1 MSKSESRIAT
11 LDLTPGDMCNLECE
25 HCYAASS
32 KNGGHGD
39 DRLMDEEEIRA
50 VVQNLAE
57 CGVETIDI
65 AGGEPTLAY
74 DRLLVAI
81 NEFKS
86 RVPDGYVGIVTNSTL
101 LTHDRVAE
109 LESAGLDAINLSFEG
124 ATREVNDSV
133 RGEGHF
139 RSACAGASIVKE
151 AGLHLGVSI
160 TINAIS
166 KSQASQ
172 FVPFANRLGA
182 DGLAFQVIE
191 PRGRAPEY
199 WDKLGLEITEG
210 LEALLLVFDRY
221 STIHL
226 DIPGAYRYREFL
238 NTYFN
243 ANVPLADGQCPG
255 GDQSYVVTSGGD
267 LAPCPL
273 HAYVLDEDTH
283 SITDGSSDLDA
294 ITTEYLQFNTEID
307 QQGRELVP
315 CAGCKFNDECTH
327 CPVNDDVVDECV
339 WVNKKERELRQAI
352 LDSSL
357 TQCASYT
364 AVGDKL
370 QFEVSTQT
378 EPLTVHLSASEF
390 QELLRYETV
399 EELLASDVLPLH
411 DEEAIEFLCMLRSHG
426 VVEIERFWE
435 PFSVTPPRL
444 E

>member
-1 MSKSESRIAT
+1 MSQSASRIAT

-39 DRLMDEEEIRA
+39 DRLIDEDEIR
-50 VVQNLAE
+50 VVVENLAE

-81 NEFKS
+81 EEFKS

-101 LTHDRVAE
+101 LTRDRVAD
-109 LESAGLDAINLSFEG
+109 LKSAGLDAINLSFEG

-139 RSACAGASIVKE
+139 RSACAAASMVKE

-160 TINAIS
+160 TINAIN

-172 FVPFANRLGA
+172 FVPFANRLDA

-199 WDKLGLEITEG
+199 WEKLGIEITDG

-221 STIHL
+221 STVHL

-243 ANVPLADGQCPG
+243 ANVPLVDGQCPG
-255 GDQSYVVTSGGD
+255 GDRSYVVTSGGD

-283 SITDGSSDLDA
+283 SIADDSSELGA
-294 ITTEYLQFNTEID
+294 VTSEYLEFNHEID

-327 CPVNDDVVDECV
+327 CPINDDVVDECV
-339 WVNKKERELRQAI
+339 WVNEKERELRQAI

-357 TQCASYT
+357 TQRASYT
-364 AVGDKL
+364 ADGDNL

-378 EPLTVHLSASEF
+378 EPLTVGLSPSQF
-390 QELLRYETV
+390 QKLLGYETV
-399 EELLASDVLPLH
+399 DELLASDVLPLD
-411 DEEAIEFLCMLRSHG
+411 DEETIKFLCMLRSHG
-426 VVEIERFWE
+426 VIEIERFWE

>member
-1 MSKSESRIAT
+1 MSKSAPRIAT

-39 DRLMDEEEIRA
+39 NRLMDEDEIRA

-81 NEFKS
+81 EEFKS

-101 LTHDRVAE
+101 LTRDRVAE
-109 LESAGLDAINLSFEG
+109 LKSAGLDAINLSFEG
-124 ATREVNDSV
+124 STREVNDSV

-139 RSACAGASIVKE
+139 RSACAAASMVKE
-151 AGLHLGVSI
+151 ADLHLGVSI
-160 TINAIS
+160 TINAVN
-166 KSQASQ
+166 KSQTSQ

-199 WDKLGLEITEG
+199 WDKLGLEITDG
-210 LEALLLVFDRY
+210 LESLLLVFDRY

-226 DIPGAYRYREFL
+226 DIPGAYRFREFL

-243 ANVPLADGQCPG
+243 ADVPLADGQCPG
-255 GDQSYVVTSGGD
+255 GDRSYVVTSGGD

-283 SITDGSSDLDA
+283 SVANDSSDLDA
-294 ITTEYLQFNTEID
+294 ITTKYLDFNTKID
-307 QQGRELVP
+307 QQGRDLVP
-315 CAGCKFNDECTH
+315 CTGCKFNDECTH
-327 CPVNDDVVDECV
+327 CPINDDVVDECV
-339 WVNKKERELRQAI
+339 WVNKKEKELRQAI

-357 TQCASYT
+357 TQCTSYT

-370 QFEVSTQT
+370 QFEVSTQS
-378 EPLTVHLSASEF
+378 EPLIVHLSASQF

-399 EELLASDVLPLH
+399 KKLLQADVLPLN
-411 DEEAIEFLCMLRSHG
+411 DDQAIEFLCMLRSHG
-426 VVEIERFWE
+426 VIEIDRFWD
-435 PFSVTPPRL
+435 PFSVSPPRVK
-444 E
+444 